1 MLFRPYCVRA
11 SARGIRM
18 SASNGSTKLAAHS
31 ALMKQ
36 DWDARARE
44 NAKWYINTV
53 AVNQTD
59 EDFFAS
65 GKADLTQWWLP
76 EFREVLGE
84 QNFSD
89 LKILEIGCGIGRMT
103 NSLAE
108 IFSEVWAVD
117 VSGAMIEQGKEHFAH
132 LDNIHWIE
140 SDGVSLEQIP
150 DNYFE
155 LGFSV
160 YVYQHV
166 PSKEAIAANITNVYQ
181 KIQPGGFYLF
191 LTNSVINNEYE
202 DFAKDTWTGA
212 TFTAPEIRNLAS
224 EIGAQL
230 VRLSG
235 AGTQYCWTVLRKPAD
250 KKPALQQQFQPQ
262 ILLAGQ
268 VEDLS
273 ISSFTTAGEQA
284 KIGIIATGLDNE
296 KIDCNSVQIIIGGK
310 NNQVIHAGALRHRH
324 GDFASARFALPLSE
338 LSYLEGEIP
347 AGTETG
353 TVNVALQIADH
364 HNSNSLPIHI
374 IPGAGKKPKIV
385 TVRNSFDYGLD
396 IYAQGIK
403 SSLVL
408 FVDYLPEDA
417 TTENVRLQ
425 LNDELLAPDFVGFV
439 PKNSTWQVEA
449 KLPVATKP
457 GAYQLFLHY
466 QQMVS
471 EVVEIAVK

>member
-1 MLFRPYCVRA
+1 
-11 SARGIRM
+11 M
-18 SASNGSTKLAAHS
+18 SASNGSTKLAVHS

-117 VSGAMIEQGKEHFAH
+117 VSGAMIEQGKERFAH
-132 LDNIHWIE
+132 LDNIQWIE
-140 SDGVSLEQIP
+140 SDGVNLEQIP
-150 DNYFE
+150 DNYFD

-166 PSKEAIAANITNVYQ
+166 PSKEVIAANIANVYQ

-202 DFAKDTWTGA
+202 EFAKDTWTGA
-212 TFTAPEIRNLAS
+212 TFTAPELRNLAV

-250 KKPALQQQFQPQ
+250 KKAALQPSQLQPQ

-273 ISSFTTAGEQA
+273 ISSFTTSGEQA

-296 KIDCNSVQIIIGGK
+296 KIDCNSVQITIGGK
-310 NNQVIHAGALRHRH
+310 NTLALHAGALRHRH
-324 GDFASARFALPLSE
+324 QDFAAASFALPLNE
-338 LSYLEGEIP
+338 LSYFESEIP
-347 AGTETG
+347 AGTNTG
-353 TVNVALQIADH
+353 DVIVTLQIAGH
-364 HNSNSLPIHI
+364 LNSNSLPIYL
-374 IPGAGKKPKIV
+374 IPGDGKKPKIV

-417 TTENVRLQ
+417 TTTNVRLQ
-425 LNDELLAPDFVGFV
+425 LNDDFLPPDFVGFV
-439 PKNSTWQVEA
+439 PKNSTWQVINE
-449 KLPVATKP
+449 
-457 GAYQLFLHY
+457 
-466 QQMVS
+466 
-471 EVVEIAVK
+471 